1 MIFNN
6 EKLQDSMT
14 LSKIRDATSTD
25 SSSIAKIYNHYILHD
40 HCTFEIEPINQDE
53 MNVRIQ
59 KVQQTLN
66 LPWIVLIVEDNIV
79 GYAYA
84 TQWKPREAYL
94 RTAEVSV
101 YLDKKA
107 KGRGYGALLYEELI
121 ERLRTRGLHA
131 LLAGISLPND
141 ASIKLHE
148 SLGFEKV
155 GQLKEVGNKF
165 DRWIDV
171 GYWELI
177 LE

>member
-1 MIFNN
+1 MIRSAIT
-6 EKLQDSMT
+6 E
-14 LSKIRDATSTD
+14 DAKE
-25 SSSIAKIYNHYILHD
+25 IVEIYNHYILND

-53 MNVRIQ
+53 MNLRIE
-59 KVQQTLN
+59 KVQQALN
-66 LPWIVLIVEDNIV
+66 LPWIVLLIEDKIL

-84 TQWKPREAYL
+84 TQWKPREAYA

-101 YLDKKA
+101 YLKKNA
-107 KGRGYGALLYEELI
+107 TGKGYGKLLYEELI
-121 ERLRTRGLHA
+121 MRLRALGLHA

-141 ASIKLHE
+141 SSIRLHE

-155 GQLKEVGNKF
+155 GQLKAVGNKF